1 MTLFHPGHSWS
12 QRVAHAGIWS
22 FALHFAEQLFVFG
35 RVFVVA
41 VLLSPRDFGLYN
53 MATITFMALD
63 ALSRTGFE
71 QALIQ
76 KKEDIRPY
84 LEVAW
89 TVRCVRGLL
98 LALLLF
104 IAAPWISAF
113 FKEPDA
119 LVFVRAIGL
128 SFVLQGLINIGVVTF
143 QKNLEFHK
151 EFAYRFSGACAD
163 LVVTVTAAFWFRS
176 TWALVIGYLAADLTR
191 MLVSYRIH
199 PFRPRL
205 RFEFGKIREM
215 LGYGIWIL
223 LFGVAVVAGENGAG
237 IMIGRIL
244 GATALGYFQLA
255 NRITSLAVRQLG
267 ITIHRVAF
275 PAYSELQDSA
285 ERLREAYGKIAGFS
299 AAISIPAAAGIFCIG
314 KDFTRIFLGTKWMP
328 MVPVLLILSVSSLM
342 VSILWTGRPVFMGR
356 GRPDIAF
363 YMQSA
368 TCATLFILIYPF
380 SHRWGI
386 TGGALAMLLSSAA
399 ALAVWYWHIRPQMGI
414 GGKALAMI
422 FAPPLIASLFMAGAL
437 AGLRRV
443 TLPLIPGLHGWNI
456 VWFAGM
462 ILTGI
467 ALYLGAIVL
476 FQRRMPGY
484 RPFDVL

>member
-1 MTLFHPGHSWS
+1 MTLSHPGSSWS

-22 FALHFAEQLFVFG
+22 FALHFAEQLCVFG

-89 TVRCVRGLL
+89 TVRCMRGLL

-104 IAAPWISAF
+104 IAAPWVSAF

-119 LVFVRAIGL
+119 MVFVRAIGL
-128 SFVLQGLINIGVVTF
+128 SFVFQGLINIGVVTF

-151 EFAYRFSGACAD
+151 EFVYRFSGACMD
-163 LVVTVTAAFWFRS
+163 LVVTVTAALWLRN
-176 TWALVIGYLAADLTR
+176 TWALVVGYLAADLTR
-191 MLVSYRIH
+191 MLVSYWIH

-205 RFEFGKIREM
+205 RFEFGKVKEM
-215 LGYGIWIL
+215 LSYGRWIL

-237 IMIGRIL
+237 IIIGRIL
-244 GATALGYFQLA
+244 GAAALGYFQLA

-285 ERLREAYGKIAGFS
+285 ERLRDAYGKIAGVS
-299 AAISIPAAAGIFCIG
+299 AAISIPAAVGIFCMG
-314 KDFTRIFLGTKWMP
+314 RDFTRIFLGTKWMP
-328 MVPVLLILSVSSLM
+328 MVPALLILSLSSLI
-342 VSILWTGRPVFMGR
+342 VSIVWTGRPVFMGR

-363 YMQSA
+363 YMQLA
-368 TCATLFILIYPF
+368 MCATLFSLIYPF

-386 TGGALAMLLSSAA
+386 MGGALAMLSSSAA
-399 ALAVWYWHIRPQMGI
+399 AMAVWYWNIRPQMGI
-414 GGKALAMI
+414 GAKALALI
-422 FAPPLIASLFMAGAL
+422 FSPALIASLLMAGAL
-437 AGLRRV
+437 AGLRAL
-443 TLPLIPGLHGWNI
+443 TLPLVPNPHSWNI

-462 ILTGI
+462 ILLGI
-467 ALYLGAIVL
+467 VIYLGALFLIRRRLPAYVL
-476 FQRRMPGY
+476 
-484 RPFDVL
+484 FDVL